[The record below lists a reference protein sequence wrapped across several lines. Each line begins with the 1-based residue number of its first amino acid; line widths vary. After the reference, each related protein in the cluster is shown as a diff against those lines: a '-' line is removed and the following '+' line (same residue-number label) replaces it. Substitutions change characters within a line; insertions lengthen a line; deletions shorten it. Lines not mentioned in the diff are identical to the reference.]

1 VGVLS
6 GWTVAGTGDF
16 NGDGNSDILW
26 YNVPSGT
33 VGVWFLNG
41 AKLLQSGTFGPVP
54 TNWQIAE
61 TGDFNGD
68 RKSDILWRDMNG
80 GTVAIW
86 LINGLQILQSNN
98 VRTVPLEWQIQ
109 GSNAD

>member
-1 VGVLS
+1 MARSCCRV
-6 GWTVAGTGDF
+6 
-16 NGDGNSDILW
+16 
-26 YNVPSGT
+26 
-33 VGVWFLNG
+33 
-41 AKLLQSGTFGPVP
+41 GTFGPVP